1 MRIAKNMSAE
11 SSKSSS
17 GWRRSAA
24 RHWTGSV
31 HRCNKPD
38 RTAAV
43 FQGFLLSA
51 LCVFLAGCA
60 APPGLFRDIRELEQ
74 DNTSYL
80 DPENADSLVVS
91 GDCQKRLENRFDSL
105 YFAVW
110 NRTRPRQGR
119 DAASWGF
126 TAYSGREV
134 YAENRQP
141 PDSGWFGKLE
151 KNAWFETYPNSG
163 YNAITTANTDLR
175 VLPTHK
181 PLFFNFELPG
191 EGYPFDYMQ
200 NASLA
205 VNTPIRVVHV
215 SMDGAWLLADSHVA
229 LGWIPA
235 RDAAAV
241 DLKQERIWKKGPHA
255 VILEDE
261 FPVRSR
267 SGDFLFKAPFG
278 SIFPIAESDSLNLFV
293 WAAVP
298 DSGTNAVLRQAS
310 VPLDIAAVKP
320 LPLTRRNIANA
331 ANRLL
336 GEPYGWGGLYQ
347 NRDCSGMIKDLFAP
361 FGIWLPRHSADQ
373 AKSGIASLDLA
384 GFSDD
389 EKEAVILAK
398 GVPYLTLLWLKGH
411 IMLYI
416 GRQGRHPVVFHNMWG
431 IRTRSLFGKE
441 GRRIVGKAVITTLT
455 PGRELRN
462 ADGGATHLRR
472 IEKMTFLVPQK
483 PSPRPSPETGES
495 P

>member
-1 MRIAKNMSAE
+1 M
-11 SSKSSS
+11 
-17 GWRRSAA
+17 
-24 RHWTGSV
+24 GSV
-31 HRCNKPD
+31 HRCNQPG
-38 RTAAV
+38 RSV
-43 FQGFLLSA
+43 SGFPVLLLSA
-51 LCVFLAGCA
+51 LCMLLAGCA
-60 APPGLFRDIRELEQ
+60 APPGLLRDIRDLEQ

-80 DPENADSLVVS
+80 DPENADSLVV
-91 GDCQKRLENRFDSL
+91 DADYQKRLNSRFDSL

-110 NRTRPRQGR
+110 NRTKPRHSR

-126 TAYSGREV
+126 KAYSGREV

-141 PDSGWFGKLE
+141 PDSGWFESLE

-181 PLFFNFELPG
+181 PLFLDFELPG
-191 EGYPFDYMQ
+191 EGYPFDLMQ

-205 VNTPIRVVHV
+205 VNTPVRIVHV
-215 SMDGAWLLADSHVA
+215 SRDGAWLLADSHIA

-241 DLKQERIWKKGPHA
+241 DSNLERIWKKGPHA

-261 FPVRSR
+261 IPVRSK
-267 SGDFLFKAPFG
+267 SGDFLFKTPFG
-278 SIFPIAESDSLNLFV
+278 SLLPISGRDSLNLFV
-293 WAAVP
+293 WTAVP
-298 DSGTNAVLRQAS
+298 DSVRNAVLRQAML
-310 VPLDIAAVKP
+310 PLDKAAVKP

-336 GEPYGWGGLYQ
+336 GEPYGWGGMYQ

-373 AKSGIASLDLA
+373 AKSGMASLDIA
-384 GFSDD
+384 GLSDE
-389 EKEAVILAK
+389 EKEAVILEK
-398 GVPYLTLLWLKGH
+398 GVPYLTLLWPKGH

-416 GRQGRHPVVFHNMWG
+416 GRQGSHPVVFSNMWG
-431 IRTRSLFGKE
+431 IRTRSLFRKE
-441 GRRIVGKAVITTLT
+441 GRRIVGKAVITTLK

-462 ADGGATHLRR
+462 ADGDATHLSR
-472 IEKMTFLVPQK
+472 IEKMTILVPPG
-483 PSPRPSPETGES
+483 PSP
-495 P
+495 